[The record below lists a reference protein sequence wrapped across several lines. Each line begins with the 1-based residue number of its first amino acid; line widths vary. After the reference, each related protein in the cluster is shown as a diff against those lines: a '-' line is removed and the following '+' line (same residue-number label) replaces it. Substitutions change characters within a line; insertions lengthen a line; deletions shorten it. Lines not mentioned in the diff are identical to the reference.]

1 MSKLIEL
8 DENKYYGKGT
18 HKKCFLHPENEDLC
32 IKVAYNRGGQTDL
45 QREINYLKI
54 LNKRNKDYS
63 ILPRYYGTVATNLGT
78 GYVFELIKDFDGKKS
93 LTLED
98 VLRNNT
104 LFIILF
110 NTIKILLISLKD
122 TLLKN
127 EIITMGIF
135 PENIILQRTSAS
147 DFRIRIVNDMG
158 SGVLIPLE
166 YHFSYFAKT
175 KVLRRW
181 NEFIQ
186 TLSTQFNGH
195 LIQNLIKEIK

>member
-1 MSKLIEL
+1 LRII
-8 DENKYYGKGT
+8 G
-18 HKKCFLHPENEDLC
+18 
-32 IKVAYNRGGQTDL
+32 GGQTDL

-104 LFIILF
+104 LFINLF

-186 TLSTQFNGH
+186 TLSTQFNDH

>member
-1 MSKLIEL
+1 M
-8 DENKYYGKGT
+8 
-18 HKKCFLHPENEDLC
+18 
-32 IKVAYNRGGQTDL
+32 
-45 QREINYLKI
+45 
-54 LNKRNKDYS
+54 
-63 ILPRYYGTVATNLGT
+63 
-78 GYVFELIKDFDGKKS
+78 
-93 LTLED
+93 ED

-104 LFIILF
+104 LFINLF

-186 TLSTQFNGH
+186 TLSTQFNDH